1 MRKYVIVLRN
11 YIWVACIWGLI
22 MLPGFSSSAYGA
34 ECLEESPTIRA
45 GEDPYGAI
53 DARDLTPAEYGRIDS
68 LFKSLEGEWQG
79 TASDFFCT
87 DFKDPTKKTTEQYT
101 LKARVRVDHFGN
113 FLLNMD
119 LYSPQ
124 RHVTRAELMRFYLDA
139 KRLRI
144 NTDSNAGDVQ
154 LITVED
160 RKLQLLYRL
169 LLPGGEGK
177 GSIHKEF
184 FVLLSAGDNTF
195 SIRQRIYSQG
205 RLSSQQVWN
214 FSRR

>member
-1 MRKYVIVLRN
+1 MQKYVIILRHYVLTV
-11 YIWVACIWGLI
+11 WVWAFI
-22 MLPGFSSSAYGA
+22 MLPGFSAPAYGT
-34 ECLEESPTIRA
+34 ECLDESPTIRA
-45 GEDPYGAI
+45 REDPYGAI
-53 DARDLTPAEYGRIDS
+53 KTRDLTPVEYGWIKS

-87 DFKDPTKKTTEQYT
+87 DFKDPTKKTTGQYT
-101 LKARVRVDHFGN
+101 LKARVQVDYFGN
-113 FLLNMD
+113 FLLDMD
-119 LYSPQ
+119 LYSQ
-124 RHVTRAELMRFYLDA
+124 RRHVSRPELMRFYLDE

-154 LITVED
+154 LITVQE
-160 RKLQLLYRL
+160 RKIQLLYRL
-169 LLPGGEGK
+169 LLPGNDGR

-205 RLSSQQVWN
+205 RLSSQQVWD
-214 FSRR
+214 FSR